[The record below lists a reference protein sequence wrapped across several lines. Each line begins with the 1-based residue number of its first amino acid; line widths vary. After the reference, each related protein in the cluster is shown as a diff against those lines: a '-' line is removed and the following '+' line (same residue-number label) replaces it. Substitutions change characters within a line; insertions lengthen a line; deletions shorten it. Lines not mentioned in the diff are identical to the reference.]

1 MRGFDSRHP
10 LQRDR
15 RRSQVVRQ
23 SSAKAPPPV
32 RFWASPPIVL
42 LVAAFLATAIAG
54 PLIGI
59 RQLDAASG
67 AQVRLADARGDLDA
81 LLRTQLAEETGVR
94 GYLATR
100 DPSFLEGDK
109 PPDPDFD
116 RLALDLEARLRA
128 EGIDRGPEVVEDM
141 RTLHRTWEQQVALPL
156 MRDPAS
162 PQAYALQ
169 AQGKFLTDE
178 IGRDAAQVR
187 ATLQAAGDAVEQTLR
202 RRINAT
208 VAISAG
214 IVTLFAILA
223 LWYALGRA
231 SVMTRLV
238 REQTLVDALQRTLR
252 VSGRHPARMQM
263 GFAYASATREALV
276 GGDLLDA
283 WRADGEL
290 GWLLIADASG
300 KGVEAARHAA
310 FAQYAIRALAA
321 DADDP
326 AEVLA
331 RFNRL
336 FLNTVEDPAEFMVVF
351 LGAFSARTLTLR
363 YASAGHGTAYVRRGS
378 IVEPLPPTG
387 PIIGLDLT
395 QTYATQTFAL
405 ALGDVVLLATD
416 GLSEARSAR
425 GEMLGEERIVAI
437 LRDAPAD
444 PQALCDVLVASAE
457 DFSGGIDDDMAIL
470 ALRVIPENGAAAE
483 PFDAMTPGNG
493 T

>member
-1 MRGFDSRHP
+1 
-10 LQRDR
+10 
-15 RRSQVVRQ
+15 V
-23 SSAKAPPPV
+23 
-32 RFWASPPIVL
+32 

-67 AQVRLADARGDLDA
+67 AQVRLSDARADLDA
-81 LLRTQLAEETGVR
+81 LLRTQLGEETGVR
-94 GYLATR
+94 GYIATR
-100 DPSFLEGDK
+100 DASFLEADK

-116 RLALDLEARLRA
+116 RLALDLEARLRG
-128 EGIDRGPEVVEDM
+128 EGIARGPEAVEDM
-141 RTLHRTWEQQVALPL
+141 RTLHQTWERDVALPL
-156 MRDPAS
+156 MRDPGS
-162 PQAYALQ
+162 RQANAQ
-169 AQGKFLTDE
+169 QSQGKFLTDE
-178 IGRDAAQVR
+178 MSRDAAQVT
-187 ATLQAAGDAVEQTLR
+187 ASLQTAGDEVEQTLR

-223 LWYALGRA
+223 LWYAIGQA
-231 SVMTRLV
+231 SAMARLV
-238 REQTLVDALQRTLR
+238 RERSVVDALQRTLR

-283 WRADGEL
+283 WRAGPDL
-290 GWLLIADASG
+290 GWFLIADASG
-300 KGVEAARHAA
+300 KGVLAARHAA
-310 FAQYAIRALAA
+310 FAQYALRALAA

-326 AEVLA
+326 ADVLA

-336 FLNTVEDPAEFMVVF
+336 FLNTVEDPSEFMVVF
-351 LGAFSARTLTLR
+351 LGAFEARSQTLR
-363 YASAGHGTAYVRRGS
+363 YASAGHGTAYVRRGTM
-378 IVEPLPPTG
+378 VEPLPPTG
-387 PIIGLDLT
+387 PVVGLDLT
-395 QTYATQTFAL
+395 QTYATETVAL

-457 DFSGGIDDDMAIL
+457 DFSGGVDDDMAIV
-470 ALRVIPENGAAAE
+470 ALRVVPEDGAAAA
-483 PFDAMTPGNG
+483 PFDAIPVSDAVSEDFS
-493 T
+493 